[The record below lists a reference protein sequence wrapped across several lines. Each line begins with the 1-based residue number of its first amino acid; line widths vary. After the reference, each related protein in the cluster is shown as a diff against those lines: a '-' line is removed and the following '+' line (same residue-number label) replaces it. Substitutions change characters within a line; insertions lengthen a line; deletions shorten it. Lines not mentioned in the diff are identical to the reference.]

1 MCWLSWVASFLAK
14 NEKSELIPIQ
24 SLYCWYEAVSST
36 FYILQKSGCVDVFM
50 EKQKTEDYKY
60 VMKSMDVCC
69 SKWPLLYLETFH
81 TPQGRM
87 ETCFF
92 VESLL
97 ETWIVNSRLQRDFKK
112 KLCQLE
118 SIQLALLGLVCLV
131 GALCL
136 IEHSLE
142 STLLYPHSL

>member
-1 MCWLSWVASFLAK
+1 
-14 NEKSELIPIQ
+14 
-24 SLYCWYEAVSST
+24 
-36 FYILQKSGCVDVFM
+36 
-50 EKQKTEDYKY
+50 
-60 VMKSMDVCC
+60 
-69 SKWPLLYLETFH
+69 
-81 TPQGRM
+81 M

-131 GALCL
+131 GTLC
-136 IEHSLE
+136 
-142 STLLYPHSL
+142 

>member
-1 MCWLSWVASFLAK
+1 MTAALSGNFSH
-14 NEKSELIPIQ
+14 PTGQ
-24 SLYCWYEAVSST
+24 D
-36 FYILQKSGCVDVFM
+36 GDV
-50 EKQKTEDYKY
+50 
-60 VMKSMDVCC
+60 
-69 SKWPLLYLETFH
+69 
-81 TPQGRM
+81 
-87 ETCFF
+87 FF